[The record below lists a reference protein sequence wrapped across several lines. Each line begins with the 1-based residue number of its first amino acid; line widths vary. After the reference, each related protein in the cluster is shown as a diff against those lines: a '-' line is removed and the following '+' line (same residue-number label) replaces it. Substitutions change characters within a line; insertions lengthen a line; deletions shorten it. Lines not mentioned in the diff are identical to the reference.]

1 LAGIGAIAQIHL
13 KEEKSHP
20 EIQST
25 QLVYFLD
32 ENDLKRFP
40 QEEKPDLSDGN
51 QIKIGPDD

>member
-13 KEEKSHP
+13 KEEKSHS
-20 EIQST
+20 EIHST

-40 QEEKPDLSDGN
+40 QKQEPDLKRR
-51 QIKIGPDD
+51 QPIKIGPDD